1 MAHSTDASPADGWF
15 GAKFNRKEDQRLL
28 TGRGRYIGDIVV
40 PGMLHLVFVRSQVAH
55 ARIKRIDTSKAK
67 AMPGVVAVIT
77 GDDIKDQIAPLP
89 QPVVVPNMPA
99 KYPTHWPLAVG
110 KVRFHGDALAAVV
123 ARDKYVAEDA
133 AEAIEVDYEELPYVG
148 DPEAALQA
156 GSPIVHEGWDNNLI
170 FEMTFTGGATP
181 EDQAKN
187 DAKVQKAFDAADVV
201 VRERFRCHRC
211 GVTPMET
218 RGALC
223 LWDDADG
230 LTAYVTTQ
238 RPHIDRLALSDILAI
253 PAEKVRVIA
262 PRDQGGGFGVK
273 APFYREPII
282 VAYMAQQ
289 LGRPIRWIESRQEH
303 LMAVSQERDQIHDLE
318 VAATKDGQ
326 LLALRDRGIGDCGDG
341 CEGVYWGFLMPFLG
355 AVELPN
361 AYAWPM
367 GDVKIKV
374 ACTNKSALSP
384 ARAFGEFPTRFAIE
398 RSIDMVA
405 RACNIEPAEVRRKN
419 LVKSLPYTSITGE
432 YFDSGDFVKVF
443 DNLMA
448 RVDLPRVPP
457 RAG

>member
-1 MAHSTDASPADGWF
+1 MPGSRAST
-15 GAKFNRKEDQRLL
+15 R
-28 TGRGRYIGDIVV
+28 
-40 PGMLHLVFVRSQVAH
+40 
-55 ARIKRIDTSKAK
+55 ARRRPC
-67 AMPGVVAVIT
+67 PGVVAVIT

-156 GSPIVHEGWDNNLI
+156 DAPIVHEGWDNNLI

-187 DAKVQKAFDAADVV
+187 EAKVQEAFDAADVV

-238 RPHIDRLALSDILAI
+238 RPHIDRLALSDILEHPGGEGPRHRAARSGRRLRRQGALL
-253 PAEKVRVIA
+253 PGADHRRLHGATARSAGALDRVA
-262 PRDQGGGFGVK
+262 PGAPDGGEPGARPDPRPRGRGHQG
-273 APFYREPII
+273 R
-282 VAYMAQQ
+282 
-289 LGRPIRWIESRQEH
+289 
-303 LMAVSQERDQIHDLE
+303 
-318 VAATKDGQ
+318 AAAG
-326 LLALRDRGIGDCGDG
+326 
-341 CEGVYWGFLMPFLG
+341 
-355 AVELPN
+355 
-361 AYAWPM
+361 
-367 GDVKIKV
+367 
-374 ACTNKSALSP
+374 P
-384 ARAFGEFPTRFAIE
+384 ARSRYRRLRRRLRGGLLGLPDAVPRRRRAARTPTPGRWA
-398 RSIDMVA
+398 
-405 RACNIEPAEVRRKN
+405 
-419 LVKSLPYTSITGE
+419 T
-432 YFDSGDFVKVF
+432 
-443 DNLMA
+443 
-448 RVDLPRVPP
+448 
-457 RAG
+457 